1 MFGPYVCLADGKP
14 LAQSVSHNRGREM
27 EDSVYWSCLVKH

>member
-14 LAQSVSHNRGREM
+14 LAQSVSNNRGREW
-27 EDSVYWSCLVKH
+27 ETVYIGHAW